1 MKHLDKVISAIA
13 VIALLF
19 FFWWMTKN
27 YDNHTTVE
35 EKVIVDSVKVVASKL
50 EQVTK
55 KLNEATKEQT
65 VLDSL
70 AMVALMYPHDMQR
83 AANRRSIID
92 SIRARRI
99 RDSVRR

>member
-1 MKHLDKVISAIA
+1 MKHLDKIFTFIAIL
-13 VIALLF
+13 ALVF
-19 FFWWMTKN
+19 FAWWLTN
-27 YDNHTTVE
+27 NFDNHTTVE
-35 EKVIVDSVKVVASKL
+35 ERVIIDSTKIISEKL